1 MSNINKTRLEAI
13 EGGKNLIG
21 SYRLT
26 ENYLWQSSD
35 GRSVIIAS
43 RPLKSKGQPT
53 FLLFVDRFGL
63 RHYIASLE
71 ASSDGKGL
79 EFNYYGDRYVVRQS
93 KNHSI
98 TIGFLSQK
106 VRLPSKSKGFRQSNT
121 GSQSLQTIGKVKRGR
136 NGYLTIGK

>member
-43 RPLKSKGQPT
+43 RPLKSKSQPT

-71 ASSDGKGL
+71 ATSDGRGF
-79 EFNYYGDRYVVRQS
+79 EFNYYGDRYALNPS

-106 VRLPSKSKGFRQSNT
+106 VRLPSKSKGLRRSNNE
-121 GSQSLQTIGKVKRGR
+121 GQSLQTIGKVKRGR
-136 NGYLTIGK
+136 NGHLTIGK